1 MIVFWKMVEY
11 EKDDETKEI
20 PMLRY
25 YRVFHIDDVEGI
37 DPDKI
42 PENTAHDH
50 DFDPIA
56 SCEQLIQFWFDSP
69 VIKLNQKKACYIPSS
84 DEVHM
89 PGARTFFQDEE
100 FYSTIFHELC
110 HSTGHRKRLN
120 RHERFSNL
128 NFASKDYSQEELVAE
143 MGAAYLCGICGIENA
158 TIDNSAAYI
167 QGWLN
172 KLKSDKKFIMMASGL
187 AQKAVDYILDHQDS
201 NPKPVLKSS
210 KKKKS
215 KAASLSMNF

>member
-1 MIVFWKMVEY
+1 
-11 EKDDETKEI
+11 
-20 PMLRY
+20 MLRY

-42 PENTAHDH
+42 PENKAHDH

-56 SCEQLIQFWFDSP
+56 SCEQLIQFWSDSP
-69 VIKLNQKKACYIPSS
+69 VIKLDQKKACYIPSL

-128 NFASKDYSQEELVAE
+128 NFASKDYSQ
-143 MGAAYLCGICGIENA
+143 
-158 TIDNSAAYI
+158 
-167 QGWLN
+167 
-172 KLKSDKKFIMMASGL
+172 
-187 AQKAVDYILDHQDS
+187 DYP
-201 NPKPVLKSS
+201 N
-210 KKKKS
+210 
-215 KAASLSMNF
+215 